1 MVCFFF
7 AAGFVDAA
15 PGATFFAGGALPAG
29 FDVEPLLFRAAGFFA
44 TLLAAFALR
53 PRMTFLMRLVSLA
66 IFLSTSRRS
75 RRLIKGSPRR
85 DPLALG
91 AASPD

>member
-1 MVCFFF
+1 MVCVFF
-7 AAGFVDAA
+7 AAGFVLEPAA
-15 PGATFFAGGALPAG
+15 FFAGGALPAG

-66 IFLSTSRRS
+66 IFLSTSRGS
-75 RRLIKGSPRR
+75 RRKTRGHLVATYPGGS
-85 DPLALG
+85 A
-91 AASPD
+91 